1 LTVATAIVSFLFV
14 PVNIERIGMTEQS
27 RIPLSLEF
35 FPPKTPEGAEK
46 LRLVRQQLYALQPE
60 FCSVTFGAGGSTQEG
75 TFNTVR
81 DILAE
86 GVSAAS
92 HFSCVGATKATVR
105 EQLASL
111 KAMGVKRLVALRGD
125 LPSGYGAGGEFH
137 YASDLVSFI
146 RAETGDDFFIEVAAY
161 PEIHPQA
168 KSPAS
173 DLQAFATKMRAG
185 ADSAITQYFYNAD
198 AYFRFVE
205 EVDALALDVPVVPGI
220 MPITSS
226 TQLMRFSD
234 ASGAEIPRW
243 IRLRL
248 QSYGDDVASIK
259 SFGLDVVTDLC
270 EQLRAGGAP
279 ALHFYTMNQSVAT
292 LALCERLGLA
302 PRLQ

>member
-1 LTVATAIVSFLFV
+1 MKSAV
-14 PVNIERIGMTEQS
+14 PF
-27 RIPLSLEF
+27 PLSFEF

-46 LRLVRQQLYALQPE
+46 LRLVRQQLYALKPE

-81 DILAE
+81 EILAE

-92 HFSCVGATKATVR
+92 HFSCIGATRATVR
-105 EQLASL
+105 EQLATL
-111 KAMGVKRLVALRGD
+111 KSMGVKRLVALRGD

-137 YASDLVSFI
+137 YASDLVAFI
-146 RAETGDDFFIEVAAY
+146 RAETGDDFHIEVAAY

-168 KSPAS
+168 KSAIS
-173 DLQAFATKMRAG
+173 DLQAFAAKVNAG
-185 ADSAITQYFYNAD
+185 ADSAITQYFYNSD
-198 AYFRFVE
+198 AYFRFLE
-205 EVDALALDVPVVPGI
+205 DTDALGLRVPVVPGI

-234 ASGAEIPRW
+234 ACGAEIPRW

-248 QSYGDDVASIK
+248 QSYGDDTASIK
-259 SFGLDVVTDLC
+259 AFGLDVVTDLC

-279 ALHFYTMNQSVAT
+279 GVHFYSMNQSAAT
-292 LALCERLGLA
+292 LEICSRLA
-302 PRLQ
+302 Q